1 MKSKDLRY
9 FTLPNI
15 VTLLGLLSGS
25 IAVFYAINNPD
36 KLYMASYFV
45 GFALVFDF
53 LDGFTARLLK
63 LKSEIGKQL
72 DSLAD
77 LVNFGVAPAIITFQL
92 LKVSLKVKAF
102 SFDLPVEQIFML
114 LAPTVLILFAALRLA
129 KFNVDTRQTSSF
141 IGLPTPAMATFFAAM
156 PLVKDFDPGTLLI
169 LYEWLDIFPFAW
181 EMKIIGLE
189 VFVMESV
196 WFYLP
201 LVLIFAVL
209 MIVGMPM
216 FSLKFESLN
225 FKKNAVRFSFLIA
238 SFFLIAAFQVLAI
251 PLVIFLYIFMSV
263 GFAIKQSPLQKKQH
277 IIEEDSHLNDGLHLA
292 LSIPELNM
300 YSAEIQILP
309 MSEIIQKRNEEILK
323 EIRSEYKDFMTDVRT
338 GNYLTM
344 RVEAESEEV
353 ARMRVGEV
361 CANILV
367 KHGLKDVQYNIRKA
381 CM

>member
-25 IAVFYAINNPD
+25 IAMFYALNNPD

-45 GFALVFDF
+45 GLALVFDF

-63 LKSEIGKQL
+63 MKSEIGKQL

-77 LVNFGVAPAIITFQL
+77 LVSFGVAPAIIVFQL
-92 LKVSLKVKAF
+92 IKVSLKVKAF
-102 SFDLPVEQIFML
+102 SFDLPLEQVFML
-114 LAPTVLILFAALRLA
+114 LTPTLLILFAALRLA
-129 KFNVDTRQTSSF
+129 KFNVDTRQTTNF
-141 IGLPTPAMATFFAAM
+141 VGLPTPAMATFFAAM

-169 LYEWLDIFPFAW
+169 LYKWLDIFPFSW

-209 MIVGMPM
+209 MIVNFPM
-216 FSLKFESLN
+216 FSLKFENMN
-225 FKKNAVRFSFLIA
+225 FKANISRFVFLGVT
-238 SFFLIAAFQVLAI
+238 LLLVLAFQTFAI
-251 PLVIFLYIFMSV
+251 PLIIFIYIFMSAGQDV
-263 GFAIKQSPLQKKQH
+263 KHAIKNKKQKA
-277 IIEEDSHLNDGLHLA
+277 INEENHLNEGLHLA
-292 LSIPELNM
+292 LSIPEINN

-323 EIRSEYKDFMTDVRT
+323 EIRNEYKDFMFDVRT
-338 GNYLTM
+338 GNYITM

-353 ARMRVGEV
+353 AKLRVSDV
-361 CANILV
+361 CANILN

-381 CM
+381 CE